1 MRQQHKSAAIV
12 SCPPDASNTISA
24 DSGTLT
30 SSAALPPQPPSDS
43 SIAGDDGVLTLSDP
57 AHRQRG
63 EPLQQYDAL
72 IIYAEDDADDAA
84 FVRRMIDEMTQR
96 RDLTV
101 CHADD
106 MLAGSRFEHSVRR
119 DLLVERC
126 NRLIV
131 VLSPAFV
138 LSEENKYI
146 SNLAQSLGIAKNMR
160 KLIPVVHKECKIPPL
175 FQHIIMLNYCRPHHL
190 YDFWSKL
197 YQSVVRTPAEA
208 VRAPATATVAA
219 VAVRAPVVSDENI
232 PM

>member
-1 MRQQHKSAAIV
+1 MRQQHKSPGAA
-12 SCPPDASNTISA
+12 CPDANSA
-24 DSGTLT
+24 SRPTAT
-30 SSAALPPQPPSDS
+30 PTPSAPPPPP
-43 SIAGDDGVLTLSDP
+43 IADESGDDGVLTISDP
-57 AHRQRG
+57 EHRQRG
-63 EPLQQYDAL
+63 QPLQQYDAL

-84 FVRRMIDEMTQR
+84 FVRRMIDEMTQKR
-96 RDLTV
+96 NLV
-101 CHADD
+101 ICHSDD
-106 MLAGSRFEHSVRR
+106 ILAGSQFEHSVRR

-146 SNLAQSLGIAKNMR
+146 SNLAQSLGIARNMR

-208 VRAPATATVAA
+208 VRTTVPPTT
-219 VAVRAPVVSDENI
+219 VQVVQPVRTTDDNI